1 MNRKVIVWAASLC
14 LMMTSIGMH
23 AGENLSLKDIMSG
36 TFRSEAMQAVRPLAD
51 GETYGQM
58 SADGKRVAAQVSR
71 WLYYLMWLPLVEP
84 SWKGWM
90 TIS

>member
-23 AGENLSLKDIMSG
+23 AGEKLSLKDIMSG

-51 GETYGQM
+51 GETY
-58 SADGKRVAAQVSR
+58 AAQVSR